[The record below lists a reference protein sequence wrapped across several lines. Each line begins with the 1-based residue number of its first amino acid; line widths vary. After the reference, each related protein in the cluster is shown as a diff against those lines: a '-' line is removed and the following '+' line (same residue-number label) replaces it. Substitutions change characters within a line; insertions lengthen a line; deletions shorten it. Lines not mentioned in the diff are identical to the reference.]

1 MQHLL
6 KNAVVCASLVA
17 IGAFATWI
25 VLRPRL
31 PRGDGFTDGEQF
43 LSAMRTRDE
52 LRLARWEPPHALE
65 GGLNTGANETR
76 PSFDPRT
83 GRIYFV
89 VGASDETGGGGEL
102 WVATPEAGG
111 SYATR
116 PIRELDTPARELS
129 PCFHDGWLYFA
140 SDRAGG
146 LGGLDLWRSRLLDDR
161 FQPPENLGA
170 SVNSAADDTDPAW
183 RDDHELWFASNR
195 DADGQGSFDLYSAKL
210 GDDRFEAP
218 QLAAELQSP
227 YDERTPCFSPD
238 GRVVVFA
245 SNRPDGHGG
254 FDLWRSLAKDGR
266 FLPPT
271 NLGAPN
277 GPGDDTGPTLA
288 DGGFTLI
295 FASVRDGANNSDLY
309 RTRTRELFPVD
320 APAFTLGD
328 FTVLTLLVLVALLA
342 WLARRWEALDLVY
355 KCMLASLLLH
365 LLFLWYSRRVDVEA
379 PDVGPGAGED
389 KYEVQLL
396 GNVLD
401 AVAQMGDRATGDQ
414 VGSGES
420 DGEGLVAHALT
431 RAAALLQAAADA
443 APGEAGAFD
452 RTSAAAP
459 SSAPTASEHAV
470 APSGVATQR
479 PLAGDPLHG
488 PAEKFERLGGDA
500 AAPTLAA
507 DGALVSATAAASA
520 KALGDGAAPKFVR
533 VAGGGGEGSGAEI
546 SAAEHGN
553 SPAPRARGGG
563 GGEAAATPG
572 RSGHDVEPATAAR
585 RGGATPVIS
594 VLGPDDRFEGV
605 TQEGAGAL
613 PASPDLRPSHGG
625 GEGSGEGAGAARVA
639 VGPNHAALAGPD
651 TGASGGAVRD
661 LGPAD
666 GSPLAGPVREE
677 MPSELAGGSGRL
689 GAHGGGNG
697 VDPAR
702 PEVAA
707 PAVAM
712 SAPHGDAAVGGGKER
727 AGDGTGGAAAPT
739 LALGPAAL
747 APATAT
753 SGNGVVT
760 ASSTPSR
767 ANFGGDAHGSAGDS
781 PSEPV
786 RDPAGNGTAPIAGR
800 ASDGE
805 GEGFGLPGRHAPLAD
820 AAPASAN
827 GNAPGGTSLTVP
839 SDRVDADH
847 GPDSKIGG
855 GTSPVAGS
863 GPAPGL
869 ALTPSV
875 ALGSAKGNG
884 AAGLGQGPAR
894 ASLSAGGTREIESAP
909 VAKGEALPLPSISKG
924 GPGGTAPPAPAGSAR
939 LYERRFGEAKQV
951 ALREGGGTA
960 ETERAVQKGLK
971 YLANAQRPKGFFGDS
986 AEIDYSSKYRD
997 VRVGKTGL
1005 AVLAFLGAG
1014 HTQLSNTEY
1023 SSNVARAL
1031 DWIVSRQESPSGH
1044 FGNSDAYSH
1053 GIATYALAECYA
1065 ITHDPKLLDPLV
1077 KGLNH
1082 LLDMQQ
1088 QGNKDPRKEGGWTY
1102 YYKEGPGVDA
1112 WPRASVSAWQVMALE
1127 SAKVGGVEVPQ
1138 DALDAARQYFIR
1150 SYDPK
1155 FGGFRY
1161 THSPEWLHNSYGTLP
1176 ASTPAA
1182 MFVLTLLGEKNH
1194 PFVRNAEQFVVERAP
1209 SEYRYRGQDAFVR
1222 RGTGNVYFLYYS
1234 TLALFARGGDAWR
1247 TWNDAL
1253 KATLL
1258 PAQRDDGSWD
1268 AIDEYAKTY
1277 ALDDENDKA
1286 YSTSM
1291 CVLMLEVYYRYF
1303 TPLLGK
1309 FGEK

>member
-6 KNAVVCASLVA
+6 KNTVVCASLVA

-52 LRLARWEPPHALE
+52 LRLARWEQPAPLG
-65 GGLNTGANETR
+65 GGLHTGAGETR
-76 PSFDPRT
+76 PSIDVAS
-83 GRIYFV
+83 GRVYFV
-89 VGASDETGGGGEL
+89 VGASEETAGGGEL
-102 WVATPEAGG
+102 WVATPEPGG

-116 PIRELDTPARELS
+116 PIRELDTPARELA
-129 PCFHDGWLYFA
+129 PCFHDGWLYFS

-146 LGGLDLWRSRLLDDR
+146 SGGLDLWRSRLIDDR

-170 SVNSAADDTDPAW
+170 SVNSAVDDADPAW
-183 RDDHELWFASNR
+183 RGDELWFSSNR
-195 DADGQGSFDLYSAKL
+195 DADGQGSFDLWSAKRSEE
-210 GDDRFEAP
+210 GFEAP
-218 QLAAELQSP
+218 QIAGELQSP
-227 YDERTPCFSPD
+227 YDERTPTFSPD

-245 SNRPDGHGG
+245 SNRPDGRGG
-254 FDLWRSLAKDGR
+254 YDLWRALWKDGH
-266 FLPPT
+266 FLAP
-271 NLGAPN
+271 NDLGAPN
-277 GPGDDTGPTLA
+277 GAGDDTGPTLA

-295 FASVRDGANNSDLY
+295 FSSVRDGATSPDLY

-320 APAFTLGD
+320 ADAFTLAD

-355 KCMLASLLLH
+355 KCMVASLLLH
-365 LLFLWYSRRVDVEA
+365 LLFLWYSRKVDVEPA
-379 PDVGPGAGED
+379 DVEPAGED

-396 GNVLD
+396 GSVLD
-401 AVAQMGDRATGDQ
+401 AVAQLSDRATGDH
-414 VGSGES
+414 VGGSGEGA
-420 DGEGLVAHALT
+420 GEGLVAHALT
-431 RAAALLQAAADA
+431 RDASLLPAAADA
-443 APGEAGAFD
+443 APGEAGQFE
-452 RTSAAAP
+452 RTSSAAP
-459 SSAPTASEHAV
+459 SSAPMASEHSVGPSNV
-470 APSGVATQR
+470 AAAR
-479 PLAGDPLHG
+479 PLAGDPLRG
-488 PAEKFERLGGDA
+488 PEEKFQRLGGDA

-507 DGALVSATAAASA
+507 DGGLASATVAASA
-520 KALGDGAAPKFVR
+520 KALGDDAAPKYVR
-533 VAGGGGEGSGAEI
+533 VAGSGGEGSGDEL
-546 SAAEHGN
+546 SMPERGN

-563 GGEAAATPG
+563 GGEAAAAPG
-572 RSGHDVEPATAAR
+572 RSGHEVAPATEAR
-585 RGGATPVIS
+585 RGGATPVIA

-613 PASPDLRPSHGG
+613 PASPDLRPSGG
-625 GEGSGEGAGAARVA
+625 GGGSGESGDAARVA
-639 VGPNHAALAGPD
+639 AAPSHAALAGPD

-677 MPSELAGGSGRL
+677 VPSELAGGSGRL
-689 GAHGGGNG
+689 GARGGGND
-697 VDPAR
+697 VAPAQAER
-702 PEVAA
+702 AA

-712 SAPHGDAAVGGGKER
+712 NAPHGDAAVGGGDGKD
-727 AGDGTGGAAAPT
+727 GGGTGGAAAPT

-747 APATAT
+747 ATPSAGSGGGATTAT
-753 SGNGVVT
+753 S
-760 ASSTPSR
+760 APSR
-767 ANFGGDAHGSAGDS
+767 ANFGGDVHGSAGDS

-786 RDPAGNGTAPIAGR
+786 RDPAGSGSAPIAGR
-800 ASDGE
+800 ATGAQ
-805 GEGFGLPGRHAPLAD
+805 GEGFGAPGRQAPLAD
-820 AAPASAN
+820 AAPASA
-827 GNAPGGTSLTVP
+827 GATAPGGTSLTVP
-839 SDRVDADH
+839 SDRVDADR
-847 GPDSKIGG
+847 GPDSKNGG
-855 GTSPVAGS
+855 GASPVAGS

-875 ALGSAKGNG
+875 ALGATKGGG
-884 AAGLGQGPAR
+884 AVGLGQGPAR
-894 ASLSAGGTREIESAP
+894 ASFSTGGAREVESAP
-909 VAKGEALPLPSISKG
+909 LSKGEALPGSSLAKG
-924 GPGGTAPPAPAGSAR
+924 SAGGSAPPKPSGSAR
-939 LYERRFGEAKQV
+939 LYERRFGEAKGV
-951 ALREGGGTA
+951 ALKEGGGTV
-960 ETERAVQKGLK
+960 ETERAVQAGLK
-971 YLANAQRPKGFFGDS
+971 YIAKVQRPKGFFGDA
-986 AEIDYSSKYRD
+986 AEIDYGSKYRD

-1014 HTQLSNTEY
+1014 HTQLSNSEY

-1031 DWIVSRQESPSGH
+1031 EWIVSRQDAASGH

-1065 ITHDPKLLDPLV
+1065 ITHDAKLLDPLV
-1077 KGLNH
+1077 RGLNH

-1088 QGNKDPRKEGGWTY
+1088 QGNRDPRKEGGWTY

-1138 DALDAARQYFIR
+1138 EALDAARQYFIR

-1155 FGGFRY
+1155 YNGFRY

-1182 MFVLTLLGEKNH
+1182 MFVLTLLGEKDH
-1194 PFVRNAEQFVVERAP
+1194 PFVRNAEQYVLERVP

-1234 TLALFARGGDAWR
+1234 TLALFARGGEPWR
-1247 TWNDAL
+1247 TWNESL

-1277 ALDDENDKA
+1277 ALDDESDKS